1 MKMKKK
7 DRMVK
12 LCEYCDKE
20 YEPIL
25 INGIWKRQ
33 KYCSPKCREAAW
45 HNKNP
50 SRGKELRYKSY
61 IRNRRNRI
69 CKICNEPMQRKGKN
83 RICDNCRPIQKERQY
98 KRNNEKRRKIQ
109 TGFTRFKETI
119 GCQKCKYNK
128 CGACLDFHHSNGK
141 KEKRINASLWKS
153 WSEKFRK
160 ELAKCSL
167 LCKNC
172 HHELHYI
179 GKDKWNFDRILEQE
193 MPDWNWLFGTKE
205 YPDFISIPVTIGQSK
220 KKGTITILK
229 DKKIEENGDVI

>member
-45 HNKNP
+45 HKKNP

-69 CKICNEPMQRKGKN
+69 C
-83 RICDNCRPIQKERQY
+83 DNCRPIQKERQY
-98 KRNNEKRRKIQ
+98 KRNNKKRRKMQ
-109 TGFTRFKETI
+109 TGCTRFKEI
-119 GCQKCKYNK
+119 ISCQKCKYNK
-128 CGACLDFHHSNGK
+128 CGACLDFHHPNSGE
-141 KEKRINASLWKS
+141 KEKRLNATLWYQN
-153 WSEKFRK
+153 WEAFRK
-160 ELAKCSL
+160 EMAKCNL

-172 HHELHYI
+172 HGELHYN
-179 GKDKWNFDRILEQE
+179 KEEKSLEDIIFYQFA
-193 MPDWNWLFGTKE
+193 M
-205 YPDFISIPVTIGQSK
+205 
-220 KKGTITILK
+220 
-229 DKKIEENGDVI
+229 